1 MNVTGCLQDMLNDTD
16 HVNSVS
22 FFRKV
27 DTARQQIT
35 HEEAIEINNQFGEAA
50 PADFVELKLELG
62 AGRAINTALFT
73 APPQPPAPGAA
84 GASGSS

>member
-1 MNVTGCLQDMLNDTD
+1 MPNVQEMLNDTE

-27 DTARQQIT
+27 DSARQQIT
-35 HEEAIEINNQFGEAA
+35 YEAAIEINNQFGEPA
-50 PADFVELKLELG
+50 PADFMEVKLELG
-62 AGRAINTALFT
+62 AGRAINTALFA

-84 GASGSS
+84 GA

>member
-1 MNVTGCLQDMLNDTD
+1 MSAGAGGGPVWWMCCR
-16 HVNSVS
+16 VS

-62 AGRAINTALFT
+62 AGRAINTTLFT
-73 APPQPPAPGAA
+73 APPQPPCA
-84 GASGSS
+84 GRRRRVWLLF